1 MKKKNKIDYSGLSML
16 SNIGYSVLAPI
27 LVGLYIGGLIDD
39 KVGTGGI
46 FRVIFIVLGAAA
58 GMLNIF
64 KITEKYTKRKW
75 PNEQGFISQN
85 K

>member
-1 MKKKNKIDYSGLSML
+1 
-16 SNIGYSVLAPI
+16 
-27 LVGLYIGGLIDD
+27 
-39 KVGTGGI
+39 
-46 FRVIFIVLGAAA
+46 VLGAAA